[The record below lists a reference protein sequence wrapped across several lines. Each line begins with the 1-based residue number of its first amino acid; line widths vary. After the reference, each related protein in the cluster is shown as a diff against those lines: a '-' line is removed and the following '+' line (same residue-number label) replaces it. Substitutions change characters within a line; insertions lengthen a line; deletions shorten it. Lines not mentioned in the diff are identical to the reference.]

1 LALKEAVIE
10 DMDPE
15 ISERGGLG
23 GSLNSIVETVLFED
37 LGVSEIAIL
46 EHTVAFGL

>member
-1 LALKEAVIE
+1 VIE

-15 ISERGGLG
+15 ISERGGD
-23 GSLNSIVETVLFED
+23 SPNSIVDAVLFED

-46 EHTVAFGL
+46 DHTVAFGI